1 MDTLK
6 VGHGRG
12 CITPPLGI
20 RMSGYSAR
28 TEGAEEVHDDLFVNA
43 IALGDGDQTVALVA
57 YDVCGMGT
65 ELIDEVKSAV
75 EAAAGLDAAHV
86 LVNTTH
92 THAGP
97 AVGAWHK
104 DHEDKDYRASIV
116 KAGARAVR
124 AAVDDLAPAAL
135 RAGAAPLDVGCNRRE
150 RKEDGKVGLGHN
162 LDGQTMKELTVWHFA
177 REGAPDVALFS
188 AAMHGTTLGQEHLSL
203 SAEWMGLARAH
214 VEAARPHVRTIFVQG
229 CGGDQDPYWTMID
242 GKRGSMEEMESHGTA
257 AGEAVLQALDSA
269 RELHPLPMRILCREV
284 TLPGKDDAE
293 DARQMALRG
302 LRLGDA
308 VLITLGA
315 EAFVEYAFYG
325 KSISKAEETLV
336 LGYTDSGGVGYLCTA
351 RAFEEGGYEPRTTR
365 VAPESEQ
372 IVKDA
377 MAEMLAELSA

>member
-1 MDTLK
+1 M
-6 VGHGRG
+6 
-12 CITPPLGI
+12 
-20 RMSGYSAR
+20 
-28 TEGAEEVHDDLFVNA
+28 
-43 IALGDGDQTVALVA
+43 
-57 YDVCGMGT
+57 
-65 ELIDEVKSAV
+65 
-75 EAAAGLDAAHV
+75 
-86 LVNTTH
+86 
-92 THAGP
+92 HA
-97 AVGAWHK
+97 
-104 DHEDKDYRASIV
+104 
-116 KAGARAVR
+116 
-124 AAVDDLAPAAL
+124 
-135 RAGAAPLDVGCNRRE
+135 
-150 RKEDGKVGLGHN
+150 
-162 LDGQTMKELTVWHFA
+162 
-177 REGAPDVALFS
+177 
-188 AAMHGTTLGQEHLSL
+188 TTLGQECRGL
-203 SAEWMGLARAH
+203 SAGLMGRARTG
-214 VEAARPHVRTIFVQG
+214 VEAARRHVRTIVVEG

-242 GKRGSMEEMESHGTA
+242 GRRGSMEGRGSHGTA
-257 AGEAVLQALDSA
+257 AGGAVLQALDSA